1 MRSGRAPAS
10 ATSRHYAE
18 PIPADDGGD
27 YDLAGRDS
35 NDLDEGYMHRV
46 RPREDMVRPAPVRG
60 RHTSDMSMASIDVRP
75 PNAAPRQ
82 APAPPYVVSREKPRR
97 RARDG
102 RTSPLAAFAAD
113 PLAGIREDREA
124 DTFGDDDVDDYRD
137 DDGYGDAAPHGPNA
151 RRGREEEEALPSPR
165 SSTEKR
171 VSFKDEVETDAEI
184 NAETVFH
191 AELDVDFRETKD
203 RCDAVEAA
211 AEYAEELAA
220 ETAHAMD
227 TVLAMAQGRIDEAHG
242 ELDRLEKE
250 LAAEQA
256 ARRAEQEA
264 FLEELVQARQSLVA
278 AEKRG
283 GRPDSR
289 HERELDDAIQ
299 RLSQLQWL
307 GDGNW
312 FGHNQVEGP
321 PTVPGPVEGYASPQH
336 QRHQARARRAAAA
349 RVAAQREDSF
359 DLAPEH
365 PGRSSTG
372 STPRNRSSTGSSSP
386 RNRSS
391 TGSDRVARFE
401 AGDY

>member
-1 MRSGRAPAS
+1 MFL
-10 ATSRHYAE
+10 Y
-18 PIPADDGGD
+18 IF
-27 YDLAGRDS
+27 
-35 NDLDEGYMHRV
+35 
-46 RPREDMVRPAPVRG
+46 
-60 RHTSDMSMASIDVRP
+60 
-75 PNAAPRQ
+75 NAAPRQ

-137 DDGYGDAAPHGPNA
+137 NDRRFSELGDAAPHGLNA
-151 RRGREEEEALPSPR
+151 RRGREEEALPSPR

-171 VSFKDEVETDAEI
+171 VSFTDEVETDAEI
-184 NAETVFH
+184 NADTVFH

-203 RCDAVEAA
+203 RCDAAEAA

-250 LAAEQA
+250 LAAEKM

-264 FLEELVQARQSLVA
+264 LLEELVQARKLLVA

-307 GDGNW
+307 GDGDW
-312 FGHNQVEGP
+312 SGP
-321 PTVPGPVEGYASPQH
+321 TRSRARPRCPGPSRATRRRSTSATRPGRAGRPRCASRPSA
-336 QRHQARARRAAAA
+336 RTSRRNTPAARGPRNTGRARAPTASRASRATTRRTDPPLTNTYK
-349 RVAAQREDSF
+349 EK
-359 DLAPEH
+359 LH
-365 PGRSSTG
+365 
-372 STPRNRSSTGSSSP
+372 
-386 RNRSS
+386 
-391 TGSDRVARFE
+391 
-401 AGDY
+401 

>member
-1 MRSGRAPAS
+1 MFL
-10 ATSRHYAE
+10 Y
-18 PIPADDGGD
+18 IF
-27 YDLAGRDS
+27 
-35 NDLDEGYMHRV
+35 
-46 RPREDMVRPAPVRG
+46 
-60 RHTSDMSMASIDVRP
+60 
-75 PNAAPRQ
+75 NAAPRQ
-82 APAPPYVVSREKPRR
+82 APAPPYVVSRKKPRR

-137 DDGYGDAAPHGPNA
+137 DDRRFSELGDAAPHGPNA

-171 VSFKDEVETDAEI
+171 VSFTDEVETDAEI
-184 NAETVFH
+184 SADTVFH
-191 AELDVDFRETKD
+191 AELNVDFRETKD
-203 RCDAVEAA
+203 RCDAAEAA

-250 LAAEQA
+250 LAAEKM

-264 FLEELVQARQSLVA
+264 LLEELVQARKLLVA

-283 GRPDSR
+283 GWPDSR

-307 GDGNW
+307 GDGDW
-312 FGHNQVEGP
+312 SGHNQVEGP
-321 PTVPGPVEGYASPQH
+321 PTVPGPV
-336 QRHQARARRAAAA
+336 
-349 RVAAQREDSF
+349 
-359 DLAPEH
+359 
-365 PGRSSTG
+365 
-372 STPRNRSSTGSSSP
+372 
-386 RNRSS
+386 
-391 TGSDRVARFE
+391 
-401 AGDY
+401 